1 MVKQAISGSQ
11 AVVSALGPTGKP
23 ESDRQISL
31 GIANI
36 LTALKEFGIKRFV
49 ALSTTSAQDALDID
63 STKFKLRRTMIRKGN
78 ESIVKYT
85 ELVRQS
91 DCDWTLLRIASL
103 LTDKPLNKK
112 RACWVFV
119 KSVHVGY
126 LGKDKLQFKLSRA
139 NLAWY
144 MLEQLN
150 STEFVR
156 QAPAISD

>member
-23 ESDRQISL
+23 ESDQQISL

-112 RACWVFV
+112 RACWVF
-119 KSVHVGY
+119 G
-126 LGKDKLQFKLSRA
+126 
-139 NLAWY
+139 
-144 MLEQLN
+144 
-150 STEFVR
+150 
-156 QAPAISD
+156 

>member
-23 ESDRQISL
+23 ESDQQISL

-103 LTDKPLNKK
+103 LTDKPLNK
-112 RACWVFV
+112 
-119 KSVHVGY
+119 SVHVGY